1 MLFWCKYNSHLK
13 HLIVVDDKWPFISYF
28 ISYYIP
34 YLYHFIST
42 SQIYIPNI
50 GMGYFAPDPSRSA
63 ASSRL
68 KQQAPPRARI
78 TSIPRYLG
86 RRELAGKNVT
96 RFMWLLQDRETD
108 VLIGIFHEDLVLD
121 YAKKSLMGF
130 TSPKNRILLE
140 WYKIRVGR

>member
-1 MLFWCKYNSHLK
+1 MT
-13 HLIVVDDKWPFISYF
+13 V
-28 ISYYIP
+28 YII
-34 YLYHFIST
+34 LYPLFIST
-42 SQIYIPNI
+42 SQTYKVWDTLQLQIPP
-50 GMGYFAPDPSRSA
+50 GQLQVPDW
-63 ASSRL
+63 SSKRHPGRGL
-68 KQQAPPRARI
+68 RPYRGTRF
-78 TSIPRYLG
+78 G

-108 VLIGIFHEDLVLD
+108 VLIGFFHEDLVLD